1 MLAKRGT
8 HWWLDIRVR
17 GRRVRRSLGTPERA
31 LAIER
36 ARDITLE
43 LRNPK
48 PPGTPIDEFA
58 ARCLDWSRETK
69 PASYAAERYRVDI
82 IKAWFNKAGLLTL
95 ESITP
100 YHIEQF
106 RAAVCARPIGKE
118 KGRTT
123 SRPTANRYLALVRVM
138 FNKARDWGTFTGT
151 NPVSKVRF
159 YREGGKVR
167 PLDNSEVTRV
177 LEAADTL
184 AARKDATPL
193 QREAPRLFR
202 FILQTGLRRSEAL
215 NLRWVDVGDEGI
227 RVRGKG
233 GKVRVVPLNATAQEI
248 LDSEKRLTQ
257 YVFDVPGRT
266 SPSVLRRLTETICK
280 QTGVPFH
287 LHLLRHAFAS
297 RLLASGVDVVT
308 IGDLLGHSSA
318 MVSLLYTHSSEAQKR
333 RAVDTLGYGLNMS
346 EK

>member
-1 MLAKRGT
+1 MIERRGRNF
-8 HWWLDIRVR
+8 WLDIRVR
-17 GRRVRRSLGTPERA
+17 GKRVRRSLGTSERA

-58 ARCLDWSRETK
+58 ARYLEWARETK

-123 SRPTANRYLALVRVM
+123 SRPTANRYCALLRTM
-138 FNKARDWGTFTGT
+138 FNKARDWGANLE

-159 YREGGKVR
+159 FKEGGKVR
-167 PLDNSEVTRV
+167 PLSEAEIGRV
-177 LEAADTL
+177 LEAARAIGADKHAYPTSRAIWAICRVVL
-184 AARKDATPL
+184 N
-193 QREAPRLFR
+193 
-202 FILQTGLRRSEAL
+202 TGLRRSEVL
-215 NLRWVDVGDEGI
+215 NMRWSDIIDDSL

-233 GKVRVVPLNATAQEI
+233 GKVRVVPLNAEARRILAGQPRVTA
-248 LDSEKRLTQ
+248 
-257 YVFDVPGRT
+257 YVFDLPNRNAPGN
-266 SPSVLRRLTETICK
+266 LRRVTETI
-280 QTGVPFH
+280 TRRAGVRFR

-297 RLLASGVDVVT
+297 RLLASGVDIVT
-308 IGDLLGHSSA
+308 VSDLLGHGAA
-318 MVSLLYTHSSEAQKR
+318 MTTLLYTHSSEAQKR
-333 RAVDTLGYGLNMS
+333 KAVDTLLPPA
-346 EK
+346 

>member
-1 MLAKRGT
+1 M
-8 HWWLDIRVR
+8 
-17 GRRVRRSLGTPERA
+17 
-31 LAIER
+31 
-36 ARDITLE
+36 
-43 LRNPK
+43 
-48 PPGTPIDEFA
+48 
-58 ARCLDWSRETK
+58 
-69 PASYAAERYRVDI
+69 
-82 IKAWFNKAGLLTL
+82 
-95 ESITP
+95 
-100 YHIEQF
+100 
-106 RAAVCARPIGKE
+106 
-118 KGRTT
+118 
-123 SRPTANRYLALVRVM
+123 
-138 FNKARDWGTFTGT
+138 
-151 NPVSKVRF
+151 
-159 YREGGKVR
+159 
-167 PLDNSEVTRV
+167 
-177 LEAADTL
+177 
-184 AARKDATPL
+184 
-193 QREAPRLFR
+193 
-202 FILQTGLRRSEAL
+202 
-215 NLRWVDVGDEGI
+215 
-227 RVRGKG
+227 RGKG